1 MPKNI
6 ITSLKNHYELN
17 DDQYLYDVIDYAN
30 GITADA
36 DLMNIF
42 LDRILDGKIQS
53 LPIRNANQFK
63 PINFFICWWY

>member
-1 MPKNI
+1 M
-6 ITSLKNHYELN
+6 
-17 DDQYLYDVIDYAN
+17 IDYAN

-63 PINFFICWWY
+63 TIMSKDGDSVYIRNTHSGL